1 MTEGHHERW
10 ALVTGASAGIGK
22 AFADLLAENGFNL
35 VLTARRDERLHKHAR
50 ELEERW
56 GGKTLVL
63 VEDLTEPAA
72 AQRIYDATQA
82 EAIEIDLLVNNAGY
96 GLPGQ
101 YTEVDWPTH
110 LASLQVMTTSVCH
123 LTHLYLLSMQ
133 RRDYGRII
141 NVASVAAHVPGSSG
155 HTLYAAKKA
164 FLVKFSE
171 SLWSENL
178 GTNVYCT
185 ALSPGFTYSEF
196 HDITGS
202 RKQVAELPEYMW
214 MDAKTVA
221 EKGYQAV
228 MKNKVICIPGNWN
241 KFVVALAKYLPNWIG
256 YAVARR
262 MTAKV
267 RQQEI

>member
-35 VLTARRDERLHKHAR
+35 VLTARRDERLRKHAR

-63 VEDLTEPAA
+63 VEDLTDLAA
-72 AQRIYDATQA
+72 SQRIYDATQA
-82 EAIEIDLLVNNAGY
+82 EAIEIDFLVNNAGY
-96 GLPGQ
+96 GLPGH
-101 YTEVDWPTH
+101 YTDVDWPTH
-110 LASLQVMTTSVCH
+110 LASLQVMTTAVCH
-123 LTHLYLLSMQ
+123 LTHLYLPSMQ
-133 RRDYGRII
+133 ARDYGRIVNI
-141 NVASVAAHVPGSSG
+141 ASLAAHVPGSSG
-155 HTLYAAKKA
+155 HTLYAAKKS

-171 SLWSENL
+171 SLWSENFSS
-178 GTNVYCT
+178 NVHCT

-196 HDITGS
+196 HDVTGN
-202 RKQVAELPEYMW
+202 RAQVAELPKYMW

-221 EKGYQAV
+221 EQGYKAV
-228 MKNKVICIPGNWN
+228 MKNKVVCIPGGWN
-241 KFVVALAKYLPNWIG
+241 KFVATLNKYLPSALT
-256 YAVARR
+256 YAIARR
-262 MTAKV
+262 TSAKV